1 MNTNYKTINM
11 EKIKSTA
18 LPTETLTYDQWH
30 KEFKINTR
38 KNDWDHSEKS
48 YHHRWLEW
56 FKQKSLTA
64 VPAAP
69 QV

>member
-1 MNTNYKTINM
+1 M

-18 LPTETLTYDQWH
+18 MPTETLTYDQWH

-38 KNDWDHSEKS
+38 KNEWDLSLS
-48 YHHRWLEW
+48 YNERWLEW

-64 VPAAP
+64 VPSSP
-69 QV
+69 QG

>member
-18 LPTETLTYDQWH
+18 MPTETLTYDQWH
-30 KEFKINTR
+30 KEFNINTR
-38 KNDWDHSEKS
+38 KNEWDLSLS
-48 YHHRWLEW
+48 YNERWLEW

-64 VPAAP
+64 VPSSP
-69 QV
+69 QG